1 MDALMLANA
10 VLSRFAQRYMQ
21 LKKDLP
27 IRPSEMGVVNILLE
41 TPGPHT
47 SILLAKMLGVSKPMI
62 TAHLTALEKKG
73 YITRQRSQED
83 RRSFYVLPTDKARS
97 LAESARAD
105 MDRQLQ
111 HLIDTLG
118 KERFDTLVDLIAQ
131 ADAALEANNNGL
143 E

>member
-1 MDALMLANA
+1 MDALMRANA

-73 YITRQRSQED
+73 YITRQQSQED
-83 RRSFYVLPTDKARS
+83 RRSFYVLPTGKARS

-118 KERFDTLVDLIAQ
+118 KERFDTLVDLITQ
-131 ADAALEANNNGL
+131 ADAALEANSNGL

>member
-1 MDALMLANA
+1 MDALMRANA

-97 LAESARAD
+97 LAEFARAD

-118 KERFDTLVDLIAQ
+118 KERFDTLVDLISQ